1 MTPRA
6 MLGGH
11 TSRKATP
18 SACMKRTSRTG
29 WVVVSHLVP
38 RRISGRSSSSS
49 DLTDKRHRSYVHSVQ
64 RAERPTRALMPRSG
78 RRTCPRLRATSL
90 SGTLIS
96 ATDLRLGRERAASAP
111 PAAHRLLLS
120 HRRRA
125 VQRALRRCC
134 KPAKPAID
142 ELPDDEPGERP
153 GDLVLGHTRPESL
166 RRRLTRQQRERVL
179 AVRLPAG

>member
-1 MTPRA
+1 MTWPEP
-6 MLGGH
+6 
-11 TSRKATP
+11 TSTGTP
-18 SACMKRTSRTG
+18 
-29 WVVVSHLVP
+29 
-38 RRISGRSSSSS
+38 
-49 DLTDKRHRSYVHSVQ
+49 
-64 RAERPTRALMPRSG
+64 PTASP
-78 RRTCPRLRATSL
+78 RTCPRLRATSL

-142 ELPDDEPGERP
+142 ELLELPDDEPGERP